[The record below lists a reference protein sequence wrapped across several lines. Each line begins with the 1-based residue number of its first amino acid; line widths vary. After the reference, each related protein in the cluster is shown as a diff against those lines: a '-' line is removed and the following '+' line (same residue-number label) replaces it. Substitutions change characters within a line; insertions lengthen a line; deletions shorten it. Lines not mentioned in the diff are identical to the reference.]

1 MSKVLT
7 YRIELVQP
15 VLVSALDGDPNSA
28 VAFNYLPGSVLRG
41 ALLHRYS
48 QLEKIDLNGLL
59 AGPNAGDIKPLF
71 FDGSTR
77 FLNAYLAVAQSAT
90 GQLWRT
96 LPAPLSWHQKKL
108 DQRTATSAKAPKTYD
123 LAFMPEAPRND
134 PEAQWKGM
142 RGKFY
147 MGGADN
153 MIGLH
158 APQRSIMVHTQRSRS
173 HGRAMPQDGAVYR
186 YDALAKGQKFVGVIL
201 CDDDTAATKLAQVL
215 NGEFALGGSRSA
227 GYGRVRFSF
236 DSAQDIHDA
245 QTWGET
251 AAPKDSL
258 QTPPAHKLLM
268 TLLSDVVLRDTTLG
282 LNTPAIAILQAALRK
297 ALACDT
303 LTVADAFA
311 SSSTLGGFNQTWG
324 LPVPQMQVL
333 SMGTV
338 LVCNVPGAAPAANLI
353 QKLERE
359 GLGERKAEGFGRVAV
374 NKWLGESLAAI
385 PKQAVDAGSVVL
397 PEIKD
402 EAVKK
407 VAERMRDRLVRMQLD
422 EQIGAAVNSLF
433 DNGFKPGGLKPSQLQ
448 RLRAIT
454 RDALMQPAPDI
465 ERINKHMTDIKTKG
479 AGKQFEQ
486 ARLNG
491 KRLSEWVTSLV
502 VSVSEEGWYGRVG
515 LTNVFNT
522 QIGKLPVKPTPAL
535 RVEFTLR
542 YLEAVLARAAK
553 ECQKE
558 AK

>member
-7 YRIELVQP
+7 YRIELLQP

-48 QLEKIDLNGLL
+48 QQQKIDLNGLL
-59 AGPNAGDIKPLF
+59 AGPNAGDMKPLF

-77 FLNAYLAVAQSAT
+77 FLNAYLAVAQPAP
-90 GQLWRT
+90 GQLQRT
-96 LPAPLSWHQKKL
+96 LPVSLSWHQKKL
-108 DQRTATSAKAPKTYD
+108 EQRTAKAPKTYD
-123 LAFMPEAPRND
+123 LAFMPVAPRND
-134 PEAQWKGM
+134 PRAQWKDM

-147 MGGADN
+147 VGGADN
-153 MIGLH
+153 SIGLH

-186 YDALAKGQKFVGVIL
+186 YDALAKGQTFVGVIL

-236 DSAQDIHDA
+236 DSAQDIYDA
-245 QTWGET
+245 QTWGE
-251 AAPKDSL
+251 AASPKDSL
-258 QTPPAHKLLM
+258 QNPPAHKLLIA
-268 TLLSDVVLRDTTLG
+268 LLSDVVLRDTTLG

-338 LVCNVPGAAPAANLI
+338 LVCDVPGATPSANLI

-486 ARLNG
+486 ARLDG

-502 VSVSEEGWYGRVG
+502 ASVSEEGWYGRVG
-515 LTNVFNT
+515 LTNVFDT
-522 QIGKLPVKPTPAL
+522 QIGKLLVKPTPAL